1 MKTSKPLTFVPP
13 KHGRGKWHAVSCG
26 ASCLPVCGKAVEL
39 DPQSSVREVI
49 AGGTEIDTLHPTY
62 CRKCLTPVRVRL
74 VKTPDGYVTADGRYA
89 VVRSREWAIRGARG
103 GVRNVTRYVVR
114 DGAVKFGQSLDT
126 LREARSVVLS
136 LYEGSVR

>member
-49 AGGTEIDTLHPTY
+49 QGGADIDSVHPIY
-62 CRKCLTPVRVRL
+62 CRKCL
-74 VKTPDGYVTADGRYA
+74 
-89 VVRSREWAIRGARG
+89 SH
-103 GVRNVTRYVVR
+103 
-114 DGAVKFGQSLDT
+114 Q
-126 LREARSVVLS
+126 EAQKAL
-136 LYEGSVR
+136 